1 MKKLNL
7 ENDPKTT
14 TGFITPEGYFDDFSA
29 RIMQQLP
36 NNEPK
41 VISIF
46 SKRKT
51 WIMAVAAVLVIG
63 LMIPVASNFLS
74 KPKELDDTTIENYLA
89 YQSDL
94 SQDDLIGEL
103 EIKDINKIKP
113 DNDLENNTI
122 EDILSNDS
130 DTENLLTE

>member
-1 MKKLNL
+1 MKKIDL
-7 ENDPKTT
+7 ENEPKIT
-14 TGFITPEGYFDDFSA
+14 TGFITPEDYFDNFSA
-29 RIMQQLP
+29 RIMQKLP
-36 NNEPK
+36 DNEPK

-46 SKRKT
+46 FKRKT
-51 WIMAVAAVLVIG
+51 WIMTVAAVLVIG
-63 LMIPVASNFLS
+63 LMIPIANNFLS
-74 KPKELDDTTIENYLA
+74 KPQELDDTTIENYLA

-113 DNDLENNTI
+113 YTDLENNTI